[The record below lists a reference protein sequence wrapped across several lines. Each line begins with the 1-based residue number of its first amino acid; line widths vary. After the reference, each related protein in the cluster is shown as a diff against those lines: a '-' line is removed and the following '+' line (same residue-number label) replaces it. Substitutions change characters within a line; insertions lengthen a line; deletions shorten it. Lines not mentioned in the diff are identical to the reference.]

1 MTAPLRVCAVGIVAL
16 AMAAFTAGLAY
27 ADPNSPRINF
37 FACAAGGSN
46 AKAVPAN
53 TPLYIQSGFS
63 SGTRGLVEGA
73 VGKIQN
79 ACAVTSAGG
88 SSTFIPPFGP
98 LLQNPDGTWTT
109 LFRVDLPALAS
120 GDSMTIQWTY
130 TVSQPYKE
138 LVPPSSDWDPEANF
152 QPPWDGTG
160 LKYANFTAAGVYN
173 LGTCTVTAV

>member
-63 SGTRGLVEGA
+63 SGTRGLVEAA

-79 ACAVTSAGG
+79 AFAVTSAGG

-120 GDSMTIQWTY
+120 GDSMTIHWTY

-160 LKYANFTAAGVYN
+160 LKYASFTAAGVYD